1 MASLGTW
8 KAFGLPFKAG
18 IYQGYACLIK
28 DYDDASTIFF
38 WLGFLP
44 LCVLIPLVYVLSC
57 IIRIVRGGM
66 LPPPGQRTTL
76 WMYFSLIFVFVFM
89 WLPFIIITF
98 VYGPASPTDD
108 STWVL
113 WTGAQFSHFQGLA
126 TVWTILFKK
135 DIRAAFCGTV
145 TCGRYMGK
153 IWLLDSK
160 LEESDRYQS
169 IIQEWVSN
177 PSSKLTYVSEDKEKK
192 KYGRAA
198 YYEQKQKDK
207 NVINAQY
214 EREKSRY
221 NKDCKLL
228 IETEKQLPSNQSIN
242 IHDIE
247 SLDPI
252 LPSQV
257 LDTDPSSQRLLKE
270 IVAATSSTNNKDDDD
285 EASHEQQVQKATE
298 VVRELCH
305 RTSEACKEIKHMEQ
319 RLGKYQKFA
328 DSTSIRSGN
337 NSKKKKRKKGSSD
350 NDKVRIEWH
359 NEDQLCSLIY
369 VPKKR
374 KSSRPSSQTGG
385 FRNVVSE
392 ETTSTDKQEDDTAT
406 TSHTKQPKPFVVKIN
421 ATHYHKLRAMFDT
434 TYNGSSMSTDQA
446 THAYHA
452 ILFAM
457 VIRYSSLSGG
467 QQLNDFRGG
476 GMQGAIHESVF
487 DVLSKWLGKSGTE
500 CFASPFNSSMSRFFS
515 AFPSPD
521 IDGHFGSHGDFFFP
535 SSFDIQDGAWY
546 ELNPPFSPGLMDK
559 MSTRISELLEKQCN
573 KDNDVTFVV
582 IIPTVRSAYEK
593 KSKKKHK
600 KKKKHKQANDKEGD
614 ESNNNSTHLMSTV
627 NQAASESFNRLV
639 NSPYCKSHI
648 ILPPREHGYIEGS
661 QHLRPTK
668 YKESQYSTSVI
679 ILSTKSKSFSSED
692 KKLFETEIREAFGSR
707 HSMEVQQ
714 RKATKG

>member
-1 MASLGTW
+1 MKTHQPSKSKKKVKKKRKRSQADDLSNVCNITGLDDGGILGNGGDNEMDCLDLMATAQVGT
-8 KAFGLPFKAG
+8 A
-18 IYQGYACLIK
+18 K
-28 DYDDASTIFF
+28 DHTTTNNNKEVISDVQSSSA
-38 WLGFLP
+38 P
-44 LCVLIPLVYVLSC
+44 PP
-57 IIRIVRGGM
+57 
-66 LPPPGQRTTL
+66 PPPGIDRIPNLRIELARHLQTQTL
-76 WMYFSLIFVFVFM
+76 S
-89 WLPFIIITF
+89 TF
-98 VYGPASPTDD
+98 LLKSYPKQLRMPT
-108 STWVL
+108 
-113 WTGAQFSHFQGLA
+113 FE
-126 TVWTILFKK
+126 
-135 DIRAAFCGTV
+135 R
-145 TCGRYMGK
+145 
-153 IWLLDSK
+153 WLLDSK

-169 IIQEWVSN
+169 IIQEWIHD
-177 PSSKLTYVSEDKEKK
+177 PSSKLAYISEDKEKK

-198 YYEQKQKDK
+198 FYEQKQKDK
-207 NVINAQY
+207 NVVNAQY

-252 LPSQV
+252 LPFQV
-257 LDTDPSSQRLLKE
+257 FDTDPSSQRLLKE
-270 IVAATSSTNNKDDDD
+270 IVAAVSSSKSIKDDTD
-285 EASHEQQVQKATE
+285 EEEVTHEQHIQKASE

-328 DSTSIRSGN
+328 DSTSIRSGGSS
-337 NSKKKKRKKGSSD
+337 SKKKKRKKGSSE
-350 NDKVRIEWH
+350 NKVRIEWH

-374 KSSRPSSQTGG
+374 KLSRPSSQTGG

-392 ETTSTDKQEDDTAT
+392 ETTSTDKQEEDIATA
-406 TSHTKQPKPFVVKIN
+406 SHIKQPKPFVIKVN

-434 TYNGSSMSTDQA
+434 TYNSSSMSKDQA

-452 ILFAM
+452 ILFTM

-500 CFASPFNSSMSRFFS
+500 CFASPFNSSISRFFS

-521 IDGHFGSHGDFFFP
+521 IDGHFGSYGDFFFP
-535 SSFDIQDGAWY
+535 LSFDAQDGSWY
-546 ELNPPFSPGLMDK
+546 ELNPPFSPGVMDK
-559 MSTRISELLEKQCN
+559 MSTRINELLEMQSK
-573 KDNDVTFVV
+573 KEGDVTFVV
-582 IIPTVRSAYEK
+582 IIPTVRSADEK

-600 KKKKHKQANDKEGD
+600 KKKRHKQADNKEGD
-614 ESNNNSTHLMSTV
+614 ESNNNTHLMSTV
-627 NQAASESFNRLV
+627 NQAASDSFNRLV
-639 NSPYCKSHI
+639 NSPYCKAHI

-679 ILSTKSKSFSSED
+679 VLTTTTKSKSWTGKQE
-692 KKLFETEIREAFGSR
+692 LFETEIREAFGSR
-707 HSMEVQQ
+707 HSMEVQK
-714 RKATKG
+714 RKAAKV